1 MEVKCC
7 QEPITRSI
15 GKSGFRILQSNAS
28 ERISPPRNPSSGW
41 ISIKKFLSRFHGFPF
56 YRSMVKSEKD
66 LQNYSREQRSSFCY
80 LCACACK
87 TAVLKDSFSNPFS
100 DFSIERLKKKKPNTY
115 ISGCVRFGNLDLDFK
130 IRISYLRSNAKSEKG
145 FQRRGCVHLGNP
157 DLLVDCATFM

>member
-1 MEVKCC
+1 MKCC

-41 ISIKKFLSRFHGFPF
+41 ISIKKFTSGFHGFPF
-56 YRSMVKSEKD
+56 YRSMVKSEKGFAK
-66 LQNYSREQRSSFCY
+66 LFSW
-80 LCACACK
+80 
-87 TAVLKDSFSNPFS
+87 TAVFFLLLMRARARPLFLRTVFQTLFRISQSNG
-100 DFSIERLKKKKPNTY
+100 KKKKNPNTY

>member
-1 MEVKCC
+1 MKCC

-28 ERISPPRNPSSGW
+28 ERISPPRNPSLGW
-41 ISIKKFLSRFHGFPF
+41 ISIKKFTSGFRGFPF
-56 YRSMVKSEKD
+56 YRSMVKSEKGFAK
-66 LQNYSREQRSSFCY
+66 LFSW
-80 LCACACK
+80 
-87 TAVLKDSFSNPFS
+87 TAVFFLLLMRARARPLFLRTVFQTLFRISQSNGQ
-100 DFSIERLKKKKPNTY
+100 KKKNPNTY
-115 ISGCVRFGNLDLDFK
+115 ISGCVRFGSLDLDFK

>member
-1 MEVKCC
+1 MKCC

-15 GKSGFRILQSNAS
+15 EKSGFRILQSNAS

-41 ISIKKFLSRFHGFPF
+41 ISIKKFTSGFHGFPF
-56 YRSMVKSEKD
+56 YRSMVKSEKGFAK
-66 LQNYSREQRSSFCY
+66 LFSW
-80 LCACACK
+80 
-87 TAVLKDSFSNPFS
+87 TAVFFLLLMRAHARPLFLRTVFQTLFRIFS
-100 DFSIERLKKKKPNTY
+100 NTY

>member
-1 MEVKCC
+1 MKCC

-15 GKSGFRILQSNAS
+15 GKSGFRIFQSNAS

-41 ISIKKFLSRFHGFPF
+41 ISIKKFTSGFHGFPF
-56 YRSMVKSEKD
+56 YRSMVKSEKGFAK
-66 LQNYSREQRSSFCY
+66 LFSW
-80 LCACACK
+80 
-87 TAVLKDSFSNPFS
+87 TAVFFLLLMRARARPLFLRTVFQTLFRISQSNG
-100 DFSIERLKKKKPNTY
+100 KKKRNPNTY

>member
-1 MEVKCC
+1 MKCF

-28 ERISPPRNPSSGW
+28 ERISPPRNRSSWW
-41 ISIKKFLSRFHGFPF
+41 ISIKKFTSGFHGFPF
-56 YRSMVKSEKD
+56 YRSMVKSEKGFAK
-66 LQNYSREQRSSFCY
+66 LFSW
-80 LCACACK
+80 
-87 TAVLKDSFSNPFS
+87 TAVFFLLLMRARARPLFLRTVFQTLFRISQSNG
-100 DFSIERLKKKKPNTY
+100 KKKKNPNTY